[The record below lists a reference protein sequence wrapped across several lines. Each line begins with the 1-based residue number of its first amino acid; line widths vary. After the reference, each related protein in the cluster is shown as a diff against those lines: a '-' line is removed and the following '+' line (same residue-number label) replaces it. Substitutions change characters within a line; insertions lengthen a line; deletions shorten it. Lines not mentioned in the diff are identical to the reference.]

1 MLAKR
6 NSEQLSPKE
15 LHQQFR
21 QMEKDYVLHS
31 WCIQNQYDSPVV
43 VGGEGATFWD
53 MDGKHYLDFSSQAMC
68 NTLGHQHPRVVE
80 AIQKQAGEL
89 CFVQGTWA
97 TIPRARL
104 AKKLIQVCPPNMGK
118 VFFTTGGSEA
128 NENAI
133 KLARFYTGKQKII
146 SRYRSYHG
154 ASAGSMTLSGDP
166 RRWPVEPG
174 ITGVV
179 RAMDCYCYRCSFGL
193 EPSSCNLR
201 CAEHIA
207 ELIMLEGKETV
218 AAVIVEPI
226 VGSNGILV
234 PPDGYLPRVREI
246 CTENDVLLIC
256 DEVMTG
262 FGRTG
267 AWFASQHWNVV
278 PDMITTAKGLTAAMI
293 PLGALIIS
301 KEMASFF
308 EDKMLFAG
316 LTYLGHP
323 LACAAGEVALD
334 VYEEEGLIEKSRLLG
349 EYMLKR
355 LEEMKHRHLCIGDV
369 RGKGLFATIE
379 LVKDKVT
386 RAPLADFNHGSPAI
400 GRIVAEARDR
410 GICFSARWN
419 FFIFAPP
426 LVISQQEV
434 DCAMDML
441 DELLVYT
448 DNEAEILGGRVE

>member
-1 MLAKR
+1 MLTKR
-6 NSEQLSPKE
+6 DSEQLSPKE
-15 LHQQFR
+15 LHEQLR

-31 WCIQNQYDSPVV
+31 WCIQNQYDAPVV

-104 AKKLIQVCPPNMGK
+104 AKKLIQVSPPNMGK
-118 VFFTTGGSEA
+118 VFFTTGGAEA

-166 RRWPVEPG
+166 RRWPAEPG

-193 EPSSCNLR
+193 ETSSCNLR

-207 ELIMLEGKETV
+207 ELIMLEGKENV
-218 AAVIVEPI
+218 AALIVEPI

-246 CTENDVLLIC
+246 CTENGVLLIC

-301 KEMASFF
+301 KEIASFF
-308 EDKMLFAG
+308 DDKMLFAG

-323 LACAAGEVALD
+323 LACAAGEAALD

-349 EYMLKR
+349 EYMLER
-355 LEEMKHRHLCIGDV
+355 LEEMKHHHPCIGDV
-369 RGKGLFATIE
+369 RGKGLFAAIE

-386 RAPLADFNHGSPAI
+386 RAPLADFNQGSPAI
-400 GRIVAEARDR
+400 GRIVAEARER
-410 GICFSARWN
+410 GICFSDRWN

-426 LVISQQEV
+426 LVISQQEL
-434 DCAMDML
+434 DYAMDML
-441 DELLVYT
+441 DELLVYA
-448 DNEAEILGGRVE
+448 DNEVETLGGRA

>member
-1 MLAKR
+1 MIAKKEGEPT
-6 NSEQLSPKE
+6 STKE
-15 LHQQFR
+15 LHKQLR

-31 WCIQNQYDSPVV
+31 WCVQNQYDAPVV
-43 VGGEGATFWD
+43 VGGEGSSFLD
-53 MDGKHYLDFSSQAMC
+53 MDGKKYLDFSSQAMC
-68 NTLGHQHPRVVE
+68 NTLGHQHPRVVK

-97 TIPRARL
+97 TIPRANL
-104 AKKLIQVCPPNMGK
+104 AKKMIQVSPPNMGK

-154 ASAGSMTLSGDP
+154 ASAGSMSLSGDP

-174 ITGVV
+174 ITGIV

-193 EPSSCNLR
+193 ENPSCNIR

-218 AAVIVEPI
+218 AAVIIEPI
-226 VGSNGILV
+226 VGSNGILI
-234 PPDGYLPRVREI
+234 PPDEYLPRVREI
-246 CTENDVLLIC
+246 CTENNVLLIC

-267 AWFASQHWNVV
+267 AWFASQHWNVE

-301 KEMASFF
+301 KEIASFF

-323 LACAAGEVALD
+323 LACAAGEATLD
-334 VYEEEGLIEKSRLLG
+334 VYEEEGLIEKSRILG
-349 EYMLKR
+349 EHMLHR
-355 LEEMKHRHLCIGDV
+355 LNEMKHRHPSIGDV

-379 LVKDKVT
+379 LIKDKLT
-386 RAPLADFNHGSPAI
+386 RAPLADFNTSSPAI
-400 GRIVAEARDR
+400 GRIVAEARER

-426 LVISQQEV
+426 LVISQQEL
-434 DCAMDML
+434 DHAMDML
-441 DELLVYT
+441 DELLVYA
-448 DNEAEILGGRVE
+448 DNEAKPL